1 MHTST
6 IDIPQEKIEQFKKD
20 AYFILESV
28 IPDEH
33 LELLREV
40 CQAAIEETDAEMDR
54 QNTDVMGI
62 NQRGEPG
69 ALPRGPGLRRTS
81 RRNAC

>member
-33 LELLREV
+33 LELF
-40 CQAAIEETDAEMDR
+40 
-54 QNTDVMGI
+54 
-62 NQRGEPG
+62 
-69 ALPRGPGLRRTS
+69 LPYNSHSFLYTVQDFKQ
-81 RRNAC
+81 